1 MLKKEAMEIA
11 IDARNELQNSAF
23 NNPQNDIGYD
33 LYSFQLDGT
42 EFEVFAYIGK
52 QKDED
57 GQKWYS
63 VYAGV
68 EYAGGDTIYAD
79 YDNSTSNLN
88 VTELADAIYL
98 VANLYTK
105 QVNLENLRKMLSEGK
120 NEKND
125 YNQK

>member
-33 LYSFQLDGT
+33 LYSFRLDST

-57 GQKWYS
+57 GKKWYS

-68 EYAGGDTIYAD
+68 EYAGGDTVYAD

-105 QVNLENLRKMLSEGK
+105 QVNLENFRKMLSEGK
-120 NEKND
+120 K
-125 YNQK
+125 